1 MGCKISEEKCVI
13 ASHSF
18 RNANAKV
25 ENFHQRK
32 IAMENDRKAP
42 AAGRR
47 KTRDSVKNVRQKNAS
62 KITKQS
68 TVDESKAPND
78 SKHEDEDLQEMIVTA
93 NIQRGLSRVS
103 IRKPRKPA
111 GDVTEEK
118 LADLN
123 LKRRDL
129 TQELKDLE
137 FQLSCIT
144 SLLAKEITANRIVEW
159 CRDHGQ
165 FVGISIKSHSYLESD
180 F

>member
-1 MGCKISEEKCVI
+1 MGKFEIFEDMSGLAI
-13 ASHSF
+13 
-18 RNANAKV
+18 V
-25 ENFHQRK
+25 ENFHQRNL
-32 IAMENDRKAP
+32 AHSQVMENNEERKTS
-42 AAGRR
+42 RR

-62 KITKQS
+62 RITKQN
-68 TVDESKAPND
+68 TIEESKND
-78 SKHEDEDLQEMIVTA
+78 DLQEMIVTA

-123 LKRRDL
+123 LKQRDL
-129 TQELKDLE
+129 LQELKDLE

-144 SLLAKEITANRIVEW
+144 NLLSNGITSNRIVEW

-165 FVGISIKSHSYLESD
+165 FVGISIKPHSYLESD